1 MSTPLHQLS
10 SEQKLLRRSNSN
22 DIFGHVSPEISQR
35 LVPNDYRAPRS
46 RASGITAAGRA
57 IYVGAGSSRGTEI
70 NINIFGDQESP
81 EVERE
86 RHETRLAAA
95 LGIDR
100 CAKVLSF
107 GRGPVGKTTAAIIDI
122 WSHGRENCW
131 YRFTAHHDN
140 G

>member
-10 SEQKLLRRSNSN
+10 NEQKLLRRSNAN
-22 DIFGHVSPEISQR
+22 DVFGHSSPQIPQR
-35 LVPNDYRAPRS
+35 LVPNDYRTSRS
-46 RASGITAAGRA
+46 GASGITTAGRA
-57 IYVGAGSSRGTEI
+57 IYVGAGSSRGTEV
-70 NINIFGDQESP
+70 NINIVGDQESP

-107 GRGPVGKTTAAIIDI
+107 GRGPVGKTATAAIDI
-122 WSHGRENCW
+122 WSHRRENCL
-131 YRFTAHHDN
+131 YRFRSHYDN

>member
-10 SEQKLLRRSNSN
+10 SEQKLLRRSNAN
-22 DIFGHVSPEISQR
+22 DIFGHGGPQIPQILAS
-35 LVPNDYRAPRS
+35 NDYRALRPG
-46 RASGITAAGRA
+46 ASGITAAGRA
-57 IYVGAGSSRGTEI
+57 IYVGAGSSRGTEV

-107 GRGPVGKTTAAIIDI
+107 GREPIGKVTTATIDI
-122 WSHGRENCW
+122 WSHGRENC
-131 YRFTAHHDN
+131 
-140 G
+140 